1 MEVTTEVTMEVTTEA
16 APQVPLPKARRLKV
30 EAKSRQLAR
39 EMIDHAD
46 SLGAIRKALSKTQVE
61 IAREL
66 GVGQVAVAQL
76 EKRSDLLLSTLQR
89 YVRATGA
96 ELLLVV
102 HTRDGNDIVLH
113 SLGDLSAS
121 AKAAPKPKKAESTRR
136 PRRNGARQVA

>member
-1 MEVTTEVTMEVTTEA
+1 MGRSVDELIA
-16 APQVPLPKARRLKV
+16 GLPKARRLKV
-30 EAKSRQLAR
+30 EAKSQQLAH

-46 SLGAIRKALSKTQVE
+46 SLSEIRKAFCKTQVQ

-96 ELLLVV
+96 ELSLVV
-102 HTRDGNDIVLH
+102 HTREGNDIVLH
-113 SLGDLSAS
+113 GLGDLRAQ
-121 AKAAPKPKKAESTRR
+121 AKAAPNPKRTAATRP
-136 PRRNGARQVA
+136 PRRKSARQIA